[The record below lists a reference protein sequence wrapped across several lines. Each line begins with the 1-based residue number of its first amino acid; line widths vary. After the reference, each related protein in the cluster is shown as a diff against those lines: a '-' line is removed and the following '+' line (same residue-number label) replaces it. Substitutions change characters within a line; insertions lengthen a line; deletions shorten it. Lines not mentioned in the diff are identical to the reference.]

1 MRSAAPNKKM
11 YQKLLAEVQ
20 IKLELYLEQKIDSL
34 DLIDAINLAF
44 AYQSLLTGHKGLK

>member
-1 MRSAAPNKKM
+1 MRRVAPTKKM

-20 IKLELYLEQKIDSL
+20 IKLELYLDQQIDSL

-44 AYQSLLTGHKGLK
+44 AYQSLLTGHKRLK